1 MLDNIIKNTYNIN
14 KIDTDTKN
22 KIHKLRY
29 NVFHKQLKWDVPV
42 VNEQEI
48 DEYDELNPV
57 FVTAKDHSGE
67 LMGCLRIL
75 KTTNKYMLKDT
86 FPQLLD
92 NQAAPESK
100 SILEISRFA
109 TQKSEHLFDPNEKC
123 YVTYSVLQQAYLH
136 AIEQGV
142 EEYVMVTT
150 CAIERYLR
158 ILGVPTSRLGNG
170 LSMDIG
176 GVNSVAIKMSI
187 NDEFKNAVFSIH

>member
-1 MLDNIIKNTYNIN
+1 MLDNITKNTYNIN
-14 KIDTDTKN
+14 NIDTETK
-22 KIHKLRY
+22 KQIHNLRY
-29 NVFHKQLKWDVPV
+29 NVFHKRLKWDVPV
-42 VNEQEI
+42 INNQEI
-48 DEYDELNPV
+48 DEYDELNPI
-57 FVTAKDHSGE
+57 FITAKDPSGE
-67 LMGCLRIL
+67 LIGCLRIL

-86 FPQLLD
+86 FPQLLN

-109 TQKSEHLFDPNEKC
+109 TQKSAYLFDPNEKR

-176 GVNSVAIKMSI
+176 GVNSVAIRMSM
-187 NDEFKNAVFSIH
+187 NNEFKNAVFSIH